1 VRLVL
6 ANGDG
11 RFKLAS
17 TTADRIRPLGYI
29 IDLGDSVK
37 PADATIVYY
46 RPGFAAE
53 AAIAAKDLG
62 VPNAIVAAFP
72 ASAAQQPITDSDNNG
87 DVIVVLGPDA
97 PR

>member
-1 VRLVL
+1 ML

-17 TTADRIRPLGYI
+17 TTADRMRPLGYI

-37 PADATIVYY
+37 PVDATIIYY
-46 RPGFAAE
+46 RPGFADE
-53 AAIAAKDLG
+53 AAIVAKDLG

-72 ASAAQQPITDSDNNG
+72 ANASRSRSPTPTTR
-87 DVIVVLGPDA
+87 VM
-97 PR
+97 